1 MKNNGREQMKQFFD
15 SLAPHWD
22 EEEVIPEARRDGLL
36 QQLGIQ
42 KGENVLDIA
51 CGTGV
56 ITGSL
61 YKLTDTPVIG
71 IDLSDEMI
79 LRAKKKYEGVKDI
92 SLIEGDFLTYPF
104 EDSSFDF
111 AVIYNAYP
119 HFLEPKKLS
128 IALARVLKKGG
139 HFAVLHSLGRDQLS
153 ICHKHTG
160 SLSRVLQE
168 PKEESKY
175 FMDFFRIQKAE
186 EGKVFYFILG
196 EKK

>member
-1 MKNNGREQMKQFFD
+1 MKQFFD

-22 EEEVIPEARRDGLL
+22 EDEVIPEARRERLL

-42 KGENVLDIA
+42 KGEKALDIA

-61 YKLTDTPVIG
+61 YKLTDTPVVG

-79 LRAKKKYEGVKDI
+79 IRAKKKYEGVKDI
-92 SLIEGDFLTYPF
+92 SFIEGDFLTYPF
-104 EDSSFDF
+104 KDSSFDF

-128 IALARVLKKGG
+128 
-139 HFAVLHSLGRDQLS
+139 HSLGRNQLS

-160 SLSRVLQE
+160 SLSRVLQV

-175 FMDFFRIQKAE
+175 FMNSFRILKAE
-186 EGKVFYFILG
+186 EGENFYLILG